1 VAQGGWPVRRG
12 LLAEQ
17 SRPHANDLW
26 TLAGY
31 VPSLDLRFAET
42 KSLRDQVTGQNLVS
56 FSRSSAGTF
65 VDAGGIIRSAA
76 ANEPR
81 FDHDPATG
89 RCLGLL
95 VEEARTNAIK
105 CSQNIGRSPWQ
116 IWNLIVQQ
124 NATIAPDGTATASLL
139 IANSTNASHEV
150 FLAGGSGDTATPNFA
165 PYRFSGYFKYNGH
178 RYVGFYCNINANIYG
193 HFDLLN
199 GTAAL
204 GSISLV
210 GNGWY
215 KCVGR
220 QYPAAANNANNTLRV
235 SLTTSSSAPAQNGVA
250 FVGDNVSGVY
260 AWGLQSEADSFP
272 TSYIPTPATF
282 TSRASTATFY
292 DANGIIQTAATNVA
306 RSNAFFPDSNGVMV
320 PAGLLLEAAATN
332 LLNGSQTFATSG
344 GTQNDWVDTNIT
356 RDGTLRT
363 SPSGVANALRVTA
376 AADNATIISSA
387 AIGTSALR
395 AFSIF
400 LRRVNGT
407 GAIQYTLDNGTTWIS
422 QAITTGWTRYIFPA
436 TTAAQQ
442 VGIRITTNGD
452 AIELWGAQLETGT
465 YPTSYIPTTTA
476 TVTRAADVSSSAT
489 VTRSADVAQIN
500 TLNTNIRSLFARARG
515 PASGVRGI
523 IGLDDNSASNRVE
536 LYTNNTDPKFTLTAA
551 DTIVSDLDG
560 GTVAANVEARI
571 AARFAFNNGAISLN
585 GNPEVT
591 SNSGALPS
599 VNRLRIGALQAG
611 NTFNGT
617 LARLT
622 TWDQSLTSLPNITRP
637 S

>member
-1 VAQGGWPVRRG
+1 M
-12 LLAEQ
+12 
-17 SRPHANDLW
+17 NTW
-26 TLAGY
+26 T
-31 VPSLDLRFAET
+31 
-42 KSLRDQVTGQNLVS
+42 VS
-56 FSRSSAGTF
+56 FQQNCTVSIKRYP
-65 VDAGGIIRSAA
+65 DDWYQIIA
-76 ANEPR
+76 ANISAVNNYVKIGTY
-81 FDHDPATG
+81 ATS
-89 RCLGLL
+89 
-95 VEEARTNAIK
+95 EAG
-105 CSQNIGRSPWQ
+105 S
-116 IWNLIVQQ
+116 
-124 NATIAPDGTATASLL
+124 
-139 IANSTNASHEV
+139 V
-150 FLAGGSGDTATPNFA
+150 FLWGAQMEAG
-165 PYRFSGYFKYNGH
+165 
-178 RYVGFYCNINANIYG
+178 
-193 HFDLLN
+193 
-199 GTAAL
+199 
-204 GSISLV
+204 
-210 GNGWY
+210 
-215 KCVGR
+215 
-220 QYPAAANNANNTLRV
+220 
-235 SLTTSSSAPAQNGVA
+235 
-250 FVGDNVSGVY
+250 
-260 AWGLQSEADSFP
+260 SFP

-332 LLNGSQTFATSG
+332 LQFPSVPVASINGLATVTANAALSPDGTNTATLVIPVDGTGQSGLFGNNSFTKTQLTSYAHSFFYKPNGYNVAGINYGSGGPDGYSEAWIDVVTGGSRLQGNFASISRTLIGNGWYRIIAIQSIGTTGGTSNNWGKVLSCRPNVPTTSDQGFTHVAGSGGYFWGSQEE
-344 GTQNDWVDTNIT
+344 V
-356 RDGTLRT
+356 
-363 SPSGVANALRVTA
+363 
-376 AADNATIISSA
+376 
-387 AIGTSALR
+387 
-395 AFSIF
+395 
-400 LRRVNGT
+400 
-407 GAIQYTLDNGTTWIS
+407 
-422 QAITTGWTRYIFPA
+422 
-436 TTAAQQ
+436 
-442 VGIRITTNGD
+442 
-452 AIELWGAQLETGT
+452 GT
-465 YPTSYIPTTTA
+465 YPTSYIPTA
-476 TVTRAADVSSSAT
+476 GSAVTRAADVSSSAT

-500 TLNTNIRSLFARARG
+500 TLNTNVRSLFARARG